1 MREAEEGSE
10 TLRIWK
16 ADTEEKNLIRRAT
29 RGNRKAAGELLGLYY
44 REMYA
49 FCYRQ
54 VMDREE
60 AMDLTQEIFVSVL
73 RNLSSYCAEKVSFRT
88 WIYAIGS
95 RLLIDRYRS
104 ASFRASQKTEYFS
117 SYPEEEPPGSVEAEN
132 ALEAALEKK
141 ETARAILQL
150 LSREE
155 PLSQAIFRMKVF
167 GQNTFREIGTALSL
181 PESTVKTR
189 YYRTAASIR
198 KEMLHL

>member
-1 MREAEEGSE
+1 MRKAEEGSE

-73 RNLSSYCAEKVSFRT
+73 RNLSSYCAEKASF
-88 WIYAIGS
+88 